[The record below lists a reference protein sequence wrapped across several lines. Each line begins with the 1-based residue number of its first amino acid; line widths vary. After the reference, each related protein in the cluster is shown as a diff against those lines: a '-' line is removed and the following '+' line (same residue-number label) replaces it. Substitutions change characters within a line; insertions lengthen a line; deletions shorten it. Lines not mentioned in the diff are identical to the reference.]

1 MTAPRPRGFT
11 LIEILVTLAILGI
24 LASIAVPLV
33 QINAQRAK
41 EVELR
46 AALREL
52 GVAQAHTLP
61 PLRRTAGEIVTR
73 RRGRRRGRLGGC
85 ESWRCGRRH

>member
-46 AALREL
+46 AALREPARS
-52 GVAQAHTLP
+52 V
-61 PLRRTAGEIVTR
+61 R
-73 RRGRRRGRLGGC
+73 
-85 ESWRCGRRH
+85 